1 MVTLAMR
8 PAFTSSRNWEYSIG
22 AWVCWRVLNWLNTV
36 IRTSPMTS
44 QITRFLKRL
53 FNLLPFLPPTRFD
66 HSKPKQVQEPV
77 RGFSPLPN
85 RYISLEPPREAP
97 GFREETSMKAL
108 RIAARNS
115 G

>member
-1 MVTLAMR
+1 MR
-8 PAFTSSRNWEYSIG
+8 PALTSSRNCEYSSG
-22 AWVCWRVLNWLNTV
+22 ACAVWRVLNWLNTV

-77 RGFSPLPN
+77 RDFSPLPN
-85 RYISLEPPREAP
+85 RYISLEAHRAAP
-97 GFREETSMKAL
+97 AFREETSMKTPP
-108 RIAARNS
+108 
-115 G
+115 